1 MKLARSVRL
10 NPYLVF
16 LVPLV
21 DVIFLL
27 VLLFLVSTTFL
38 LHSGVSVRLPYSN
51 FILGPAKNPLIL
63 TVTAAPFPTIFYRD
77 QPVTL
82 AELAKQLPPEGGQDV
97 EVVIRADRDTPH
109 GLVIQVMNVCL
120 ERGFN
125 VMLATSPKKE

>member
-27 VLLFLVSTTFL
+27 VLLFVVSTTFL
-38 LHSGVSVRLPYSN
+38 LHSGVSVRLPYSI
-51 FILGPAKNPLIL
+51 FTFGPEKNPLIL

-82 AELAKQLPPEGGQDV
+82 AELTKQLPQESGQDV
-97 EVVIRADRDTPH
+97 EVIIRADRDAPQ
-109 GLVIQVMNVCL
+109 GLVVQVMNVCL

-125 VMLATSPKKE
+125 VVLATSSKKE

>member
-1 MKLARSVRL
+1 MKLSRSVRL

-51 FILGPAKNPLIL
+51 FILGPGKNPLIL

-82 AELAKQLPPEGGQDV
+82 VELGKQLPQENGQDV
-97 EVVIRADRDTPH
+97 DVVIRADRDAPQ
-109 GLVIQVMNVCL
+109 GLVVQVMNVCL

>member
-51 FILGPAKNPLIL
+51 FILGPQKNPLVL
-63 TVTAAPFPTIFYRD
+63 TVTAPPFPTIFYRD

-82 AELAKQLPPEGGQDV
+82 AELAKQLPQENGQDV
-97 EVVIRADRDTPH
+97 EVVIRADRDTPQ
-109 GLVIQVMNVCL
+109 GWVVQVMNVCL

-125 VMLATSPKKE
+125 VTLATSPKKE